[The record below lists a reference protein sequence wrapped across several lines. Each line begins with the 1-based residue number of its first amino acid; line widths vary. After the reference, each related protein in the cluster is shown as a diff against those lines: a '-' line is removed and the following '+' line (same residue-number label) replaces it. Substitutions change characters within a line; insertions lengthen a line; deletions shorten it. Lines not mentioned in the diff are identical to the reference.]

1 MKLLV
6 LLVLVLAV
14 EAETVKFYYVFKDI
28 EFDIGVDI
36 GDDGVVG
43 VGKVIEF
50 CRFMGGMYRN
60 FVKFYKLLSKYWIWW
75 WNYVTNNE
83 YCFGSITWIS
93 TYFFDFFVTFF
104 GA

>member
-1 MKLLV
+1 MKETARTFQPDANGNTLELKLLV

-60 FVKFYKLLSKYWIWW
+60 FVKFYKLLSKY
-75 WNYVTNNE
+75 
-83 YCFGSITWIS
+83 
-93 TYFFDFFVTFF
+93 
-104 GA
+104 